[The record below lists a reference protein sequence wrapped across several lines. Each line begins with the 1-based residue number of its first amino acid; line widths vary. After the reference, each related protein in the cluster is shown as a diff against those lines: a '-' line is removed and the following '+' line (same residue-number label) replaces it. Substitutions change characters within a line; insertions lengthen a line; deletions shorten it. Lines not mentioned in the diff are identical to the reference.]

1 MGICPGQAPMAMSP
15 FCLLRVRNVPS
26 EEDSASCEVLAGLIQ
41 SVIAISSAHYAFS
54 SKPTLRQP
62 LKNASGGKEK
72 SSFFEVTQEIEMSSS
87 RAVTTREYENY
98 YIISTFEAA
107 ISRGHK
113 HGCLVKLIDSFLVI
127 TASCNASLKKALV
140 RTKFSPF
147 WQKFES
153 FSDSGRIFL
162 RSSCSVG
169 VSLES
174 FAQILFNSVGRY
186 LNKDTLPSSGI

>member
-162 RSSCSVG
+162 QSSCSVA

>member
-1 MGICPGQAPMAMSP
+1 MGICPGQAPMALSP

-62 LKNASGGKEK
+62 LKNASSGKEK
-72 SSFFEVTQEIEMSSS
+72 SSFFKVTQEIEVSSS
-87 RAVTTREYENY
+87 RAVTTRKYENY

-162 RSSCSVG
+162 QSSCSVG